1 MVEEFEVSHLKFAQ
15 QEFGQLSKVEKLLR
29 PKYG

>member
-15 QEFGQLSKVEKLLR
+15 QGVFTIVQSREIAQA
-29 PKYG
+29 